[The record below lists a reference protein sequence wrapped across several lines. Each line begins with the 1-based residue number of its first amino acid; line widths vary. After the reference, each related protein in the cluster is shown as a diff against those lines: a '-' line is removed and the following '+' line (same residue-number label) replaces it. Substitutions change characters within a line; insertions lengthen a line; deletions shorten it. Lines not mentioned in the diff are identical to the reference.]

1 MAFVDDIKKQLRVT
15 GTAFDTEIQALIDSA
30 TIDLQESGV
39 LTVDTTDDFIAQAI
53 ALYCKGM
60 FGYDNPEAARFMER
74 YEYDK
79 AKLSTLSKYNQA
91 KLTFTVKDSSTVAI
105 EGATIGITIGDVYM
119 TSLTTN
125 SKGVAY
131 YYTDKYEVD
140 VDYTV
145 SKIGYTAVTSTIYV
159 DGAEAIAVTLT

>member
-1 MAFVDDIKKQLRVT
+1 MAFLDDVKKQLRVT
-15 GTAFDTEIQALIDSA
+15 GSAFDTEIQSLIDSA

-53 ALYCKGM
+53 ILYCKGM
-60 FGYDNPEAARFMER
+60 FGYDNPEAQRFMER

-91 KLTFTVKDSSTVAI
+91 KLTFTVKTGETAI
-105 EGATIGITIGDVYM
+105 EGAIIDITIQDVYM
-119 TSLTTN
+119 TTLTTN

-131 YYTDKYEVD
+131 YYVDGYEID
-140 VDYTV
+140 VDYSVT
-145 SKIGYTAVTSTIYV
+145 KTGYTTVTGTVYV
-159 DGAEAIAVTLT
+159 DGAEAIAVSMT

>member
-1 MAFVDDIKKQLRVT
+1 MAFLDDVKKQLRIV
-15 GTAFDTEIQALIDSA
+15 GSAFDTEVGSLIDSA

-39 LTVDTTDDFIAQAI
+39 LVVDTTDDFVAQTI
-53 ALYCKGM
+53 ILYCKGM
-60 FGYDNPEAARFMER
+60 FGYDNPEASRFMER

-79 AKLSTLSKYNQA
+79 AKLATLSKYNQA
-91 KLTFTVKDSSTVAI
+91 KLTFTVKDSLAVAI
-105 EGATIGITIGDVYM
+105 EGATIDITIGDVYM

-131 YYTDKYEVD
+131 YYTDSYEVD

-145 SKIGYTAVTSTIYV
+145 SKTGKTAVTNTVYV